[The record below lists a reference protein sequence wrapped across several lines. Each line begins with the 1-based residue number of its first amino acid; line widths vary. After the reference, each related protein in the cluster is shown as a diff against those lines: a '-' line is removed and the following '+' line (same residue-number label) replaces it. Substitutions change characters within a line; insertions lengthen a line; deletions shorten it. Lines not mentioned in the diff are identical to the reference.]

1 MPPGWAGKHLSLLG
15 IREDFAD
22 IVPTAVVPTAAS
34 PAIVAPT
41 KVAPGEVIMEAYER
55 RLKAHIREQVVPLR
69 KRLLG
74 LEETLEERTASLER
88 TIEERSNRIHRLKRA
103 WTSATENSRHSKLQ
117 GGDAGSGA
125 GWTSLLK

>member
-1 MPPGWAGKHLSLLG
+1 
-15 IREDFAD
+15 
-22 IVPTAVVPTAAS
+22 
-34 PAIVAPT
+34 
-41 KVAPGEVIMEAYER
+41 MEAYER

-103 WTSATENSRHSKLQ
+103 WTSATEE
-117 GGDAGSGA
+117 
-125 GWTSLLK
+125 LKALEAARWRRRIRRWLDFVVKIGIPKN